1 MALLYTPE
9 GEMKA
14 LGNMRNL
21 NKEETNIG
29 APSVVKIQQT
39 EATVLSLVCLG
50 GSKVRITAELDFLFD
65 TD

>member
-39 EATVLSLVCLG
+39 EATVLSG
-50 GSKVRITAELDFLFD
+50 MSWGSKMRITAELDFLFD
-65 TD
+65 TG